1 MELNDIVELISKRD
15 GISYEEAAIWVKNC
29 QDELAEICNSEYP
42 SLEDAEYCVAD
53 FLGLEPDYLEV
64 LLPL

>member
-1 MELNDIVELISKRD
+1 MELNDIIELISKRD

-29 QDELAEICNSEYP
+29 QDELAEICNSENP